1 MYSAKL
7 TLAELKASPPSEG
20 LVLYDNAIWS
30 WANGDFTGQADDV
43 DVVKADSTALT
54 TGAWTRDVTPVVN
67 VLKFIPRSLWPAIRK
82 GTSNVPV
89 ASYVAQAYA
98 NSSVGAVY
106 FPRGRYLIE
115 TEINTNERKTFG
127 DGYTFTR
134 LVAGTNNMRS
144 VLRLNGQ
151 QNLIQDLH
159 IETNGIA
166 LAGISCS
173 GSNGASIKRVGVENA
188 LRQGNVIEET
198 GNQSEML
205 IEGCLIRYAGRRNP
219 CGKGTAAAGAT
230 TVTISGAN
238 PGSLSPRVGYD
249 FVKVGNYPAS
259 EITSFTSTSISFF
272 PPLPAAVSAVD
283 ILVCQGSGIEIQR
296 NGDNSDIKTKNNTIQ
311 DCGLFGIDSSA
322 LYGVQSDGD
331 TIEGCGYAAGIGRRV
346 GGGELQTINASFR
359 GVYSENN
366 KDGAAYYHGSSRQ
379 LVIDNPVVD
388 QVGNRGLDAVRVV
401 DGNTLRSAVISIEG
415 SVGTRRLEAVN
426 SVSTTLP
433 PGLQAMFVQSAGASN
448 FDVLL
453 QTPAAGNGRDI
464 ARLFAMPVV
473 IELADIGGK
482 TCTVRASDG
491 ASTTVNG
498 VAGNV
503 GVPVTGN
510 YKMLTAQYGSYGWH
524 VYGR

>member
-30 WANGDFTGQADDV
+30 WASGDFTGQADDV

-54 TGAWTRDVTPVVN
+54 SGAWTRNVTPVVN

-98 NSSVGAVY
+98 NTSVGAVY

-115 TEINTNERKTFG
+115 TEINTDGRKTFG

-159 IETNGIA
+159 IETNGIS

-173 GSNGASIKRVGVENA
+173 GSNGASIKRVGVDNA
-188 LRQGNVIEET
+188 RLYGIVLEQA

-205 IEGCLIRYAGRRNP
+205 IEGCLIRSAGRRIS
-219 CGKGTAAAGAT
+219 CGTGSAAAGAT

-238 PGSLSPRVGYD
+238 PSSIQPRIGYD

-259 EITSFTSTSISFF
+259 EITSVSSNSISFF
-272 PPLPAAVSAVD
+272 PPLPAAVSGVTV
-283 ILVCQGSGIEIQR
+283 LVCQGSGIEIQR

-311 DCGLFGIDSSA
+311 DCGLFGIDSLA

-331 TIEGCGYAAGIGRRV
+331 TIEGCGYAAGIGRRL

-359 GVYSENN
+359 GMYSENN
-366 KDGAAYYHGSSRQ
+366 KEGAAYYHGSSRQ

-388 QVGNRGLDAVRVV
+388 QVGNKGLDAIRVV
-401 DGNTLRSAVISIEG
+401 DGNTLRSTFINIEG
-415 SVGTRRLEAVN
+415 QVGTRRLEVVN
-426 SVSTTLP
+426 STSTTLSS
-433 PGLQAMFVQSAGASN
+433 GLQAMFVQSAGASD
-448 FDVLL
+448 FEVLL
-453 QTPAAGNGRDI
+453 QTPAPGNGRDI
-464 ARLFAMPVV
+464 TRLFGLPVV

-482 TCTVRASDG
+482 TCNVRANGD
-491 ASTTVNG
+491 ATVNG
-498 VAGNV
+498 VAGTT